1 MATKDITTVA
11 ELDQTLASNGIVL
24 IDFWASWCG
33 PCKMF
38 GPVYEKISN
47 AHSDAAFTKVNTEEA
62 VELAGAFGISSI
74 PTLAI
79 FREGI
84 LVFKQPGMLPEV
96 ALNDLLG
103 QVKELN
109 MDKVRA
115 EIAEQTAVQ

>member
-1 MATKDITTVA
+1 MATKDLTTVA
-11 ELDQTLASNGIVL
+11 ELEQTLESNDIVL
-24 IDFWASWCG
+24 IDFWAAWCG

-38 GPVYEKISN
+38 GPIYEKVSLQ
-47 AHSDAAFTKVNTEEA
+47 HPDAAFAKVNTEEA
-62 VELAGAFGISSI
+62 QELAGSFGVSSI

-79 FREGI
+79 FRDNI

-96 ALNDLLG
+96 ALNDLIK

-115 EIAEQTAVQ
+115 EIAEQK